1 MLKEI
6 FNDRLH
12 LCFVSIVQEHPGLPH
27 GQHGL
32 QDLSMEL
39 ALQQTL
45 HADLCTG
52 PQAAILPNRCV
63 CREVVKVQILA
74 V

>member
-1 MLKEI
+1 MQKQI

-45 HADLCTG
+45 HADLIYNALLLKYV
-52 PQAAILPNRCV
+52 PY
-63 CREVVKVQILA
+63 E
-74 V
+74 